1 MPPGDSV
8 SQKNLHCVAGS
19 LYGVHFCVVSCKKV
33 FCQETRQASP
43 CRETGDSHMQI
54 ETENKT
60 ALQSSGVPGSL
71 TMGDGEVAVIGI
83 DIGST
88 TAKIVVFCGEAGC
101 PAGSGRLVYSC
112 YERHFSQVRPKTLEL
127 LRRVQ
132 PLVGNRRVRVA
143 ISGSAGLGLARAANI
158 PFVQEV
164 FATAETVRR
173 LEPDTS
179 AVIELGGEDAKIIF
193 FDGGLDERMN
203 GTCAGGTGAFIDQMA
218 TLLDLTIE
226 EMDELSLR
234 HTRIYPIASRCGVFA
249 KTDIQPLLNQGAAKE
264 NIAASI
270 YAAVASQTIAGLA
283 QGRRIGGK
291 VMSLGGP
298 LYYWMTNT
306 HCSRNTVG
314 CRSRWARHC
323 TPPDKTGKPIWT
335 LCSLTWRNPAA
346 PCPQRRTPR
355 RCSPPRRSTAHS
367 ANATTARPPRRYTR
381 RITAAMLSWAST
393 AAPPP
398 PNWF

>member
-1 MPPGDSV
+1 
-8 SQKNLHCVAGS
+8 
-19 LYGVHFCVVSCKKV
+19 
-33 FCQETRQASP
+33 
-43 CRETGDSHMQI
+43 MQI

-264 NIAASI
+264 NIAASG
-270 YAAVASQTIAGLA
+270 VP
-283 QGRRIGGK
+283 
-291 VMSLGGP
+291 V
-298 LYYWMTNT
+298 
-306 HCSRNTVG
+306 
-314 CRSRWARHC
+314 
-323 TPPDKTGKPIWT
+323 PPDIPDHGDVFVGDDDVFE
-335 LCSLTWRNPAA
+335 ND
-346 PCPQRRTPR
+346 
-355 RCSPPRRSTAHS
+355 
-367 ANATTARPPRRYTR
+367 
-381 RITAAMLSWAST
+381 
-393 AAPPP
+393 
-398 PNWF
+398 

>member
-1 MPPGDSV
+1 
-8 SQKNLHCVAGS
+8 
-19 LYGVHFCVVSCKKV
+19 
-33 FCQETRQASP
+33 
-43 CRETGDSHMQI
+43 MQI

-203 GTCAGGTGAFIDQMA
+203 GT
-218 TLLDLTIE
+218 
-226 EMDELSLR
+226 
-234 HTRIYPIASRCGVFA
+234 
-249 KTDIQPLLNQGAAKE
+249 
-264 NIAASI
+264 
-270 YAAVASQTIAGLA
+270 
-283 QGRRIGGK
+283 
-291 VMSLGGP
+291 
-298 LYYWMTNT
+298 
-306 HCSRNTVG
+306 
-314 CRSRWARHC
+314 
-323 TPPDKTGKPIWT
+323 
-335 LCSLTWRNPAA
+335 
-346 PCPQRRTPR
+346 
-355 RCSPPRRSTAHS
+355 
-367 ANATTARPPRRYTR
+367 
-381 RITAAMLSWAST
+381 
-393 AAPPP
+393 
-398 PNWF
+398 